1 MLAMSRIRESLTRI
15 RARGLVESI
24 ANDHGYLGED
34 VLSQMPD
41 DTRRKV
47 EKALAKKDGMI
58 GSSVMTYEMTVQAI
72 LRISELMRDPLEQ
85 ASQESL

>member
-1 MLAMSRIRESLTRI
+1 
-15 RARGLVESI
+15 
-24 ANDHGYLGED
+24 
-34 VLSQMPD
+34 
-41 DTRRKV
+41 
-47 EKALAKKDGMI
+47 MI